1 MTPVQKTVELWWK
14 FPMILSRGRSFT
26 WGITGYKL
34 KKVNHIATLVPMDPC
49 ISLVKPKPTADF
61 IYNFKNQMTVRYKHN
76 KKIYL
81 NYFRNQHIGF
91 YETKLK
97 SRTLEK
103 AGYSRQGWRIKIFS
117 DKISSQKITAY
128 RPEIPVVDHYYE
140 AVSDVCPLFSSFDLY
155 KTSDTAGQPR
165 QTCGFGSR
173 SWYGH

>member
-1 MTPVQKTVELWWK
+1 
-14 FPMILSRGRSFT
+14 
-26 WGITGYKL
+26 
-34 KKVNHIATLVPMDPC
+34 MDPC

-103 AGYSRQGWRIKIFS
+103 AGYSRQG
-117 DKISSQKITAY
+117 
-128 RPEIPVVDHYYE
+128 
-140 AVSDVCPLFSSFDLY
+140 
-155 KTSDTAGQPR
+155 
-165 QTCGFGSR
+165 
-173 SWYGH
+173 